1 MNETRLVELTA
12 IALEGGVAASLAIM
26 EVYQQPFET
35 VSKSDG
41 SPVTI
46 ADLTSNEILLSFLEP
61 TGIPIISEES
71 IHENYALRK
80 NWDYCWCIDPL
91 DGTKEFIKKNDEF
104 AVCIALIHHQ
114 QPVLGFIFSPVEKK
128 VLMGGK
134 NIPPAISAFDT
145 ITLPEQWQFIETSTS
160 FNHPLVITGSRSHQA
175 QKETLFQQAL
185 REKYPDMHYLK
196 KGSALKFFD
205 LALGSVHLYIR
216 MAPTMEW
223 DIAAGQ
229 AILEALNG
237 EILHAENNTPLTYN
251 KSDLF
256 NPFFI
261 AKTAAYKLIE

>member
-1 MNETRLVELTA
+1 MNQTQLVELTA

-26 EVYQQPFET
+26 EVYKEQFET
-35 VSKSDG
+35 IQKSDG

-46 ADLTSNEILLSFLEP
+46 ADLTSNELLQHYLTP

-71 IHENYALRK
+71 IHERYELRK
-80 NWDYCWCIDPL
+80 EWEYCWCIDPL

-114 QPVLGFIFSPVEKK
+114 KPILGFIFSPVEKR
-128 VLMGGK
+128 VLMGGEA
-134 NIPPAISAFDT
+134 IPPAICAFDEIFNPDT
-145 ITLPEQWQFIETSTS
+145 WHYLENKPS
-160 FNHPLVITGSRSHQA
+160 FSYPLVITGSRSHRSNQA
-175 QKETLFQQAL
+175 HPLQTDLVSKHPEIVYKT
-185 REKYPDMHYLK
+185 

-205 LALGSVHLYIR
+205 LALGTVHLYIR
-216 MAPTMEW
+216 LAPTMEW

-229 AILEALNG
+229 AIMEALGG
-237 EILHAENNTPLTYN
+237 EIIHAELHAPLTYN
-251 KSDLF
+251 KADLY

>member
-1 MNETRLVELTA
+1 MNQTQLVELTA
-12 IALEGGVAASLAIM
+12 IALEGGVAASHAIM
-26 EVYQQPFET
+26 EVYKEQFET
-35 VSKSDG
+35 IQKSDG

-46 ADLTSNEILLSFLEP
+46 ADLTSNEILQRYLAP

-71 IHENYALRK
+71 IHEDYELRK
-80 NWDYCWCIDPL
+80 EWDYCWCIDPL

-104 AVCIALIHHQ
+104 AVCIALIHQ
-114 QPVLGFIFSPVEKK
+114 QKPVLGFIFSPVDKK
-128 VLMGGK
+128 VLMGGQ

-145 ITLPEQWQFIETSTS
+145 IALPEHWQFIETSPS
-160 FNHPLVITGSRSHQA
+160 FQYPLVITGSRSHHSQ
-175 QKETLFQQAL
+175 QETLFQQAL
-185 REKYPDMHYLK
+185 REKHPDMHYLK

-237 EILHAENNTPLTYN
+237 EIIHAENNLPLTYN